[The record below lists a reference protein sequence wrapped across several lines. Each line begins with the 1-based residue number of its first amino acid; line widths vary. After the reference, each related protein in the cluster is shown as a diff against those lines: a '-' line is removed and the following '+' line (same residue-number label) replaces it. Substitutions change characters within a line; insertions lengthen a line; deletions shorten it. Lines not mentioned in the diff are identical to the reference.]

1 LDVWVVLRRYVPVG
15 RGVEGVELIKV
26 EARKPRPRRG
36 GDGVPVVYWRRAKVE
51 THHVQCFLCVL
62 RASAARVG
70 VCGVCVFRSFE

>member
-36 GDGVPVVYWRRAKVE
+36 GDGVPVNRRSD
-51 THHVQCFLCVL
+51 TDLIFFFFFFLNV
-62 RASAARVG
+62 
-70 VCGVCVFRSFE
+70 